1 MVRSVTPMISAA
13 SHHLRLP
20 AMAFKITSCTFIIR
34 SISADETIC
43 SALTPQG
50 PIRVKRT
57 DHVLIGPDR
66 SHANNRRR
74 TAGLTPIFA
83 RRSVPSGT
91 VYYGPESPGQL
102 RQVAIDGAVR
112 LSRGYP
118 GEPLCTY

>member
-66 SHANNRRR
+66 SHANNTTCSLYCFSRHSGV
-74 TAGLTPIFA
+74 TFPEQA
-83 RRSVPSGT
+83 RRSIGAHRWFARLLLQPPLVQEAY
-91 VYYGPESPGQL
+91 VY
-102 RQVAIDGAVR
+102 IN
-112 LSRGYP
+112 
-118 GEPLCTY
+118 